1 MMAKKNYE
9 EMSKQIL
16 DLVGDKKNVIVF
28 THCVTRLR
36 FTVKD
41 KSLVRKEDIEK
52 MGGVAGTQWLGEQ
65 FQIIVGTQVDDIY
78 KVLCRI
84 GGFEE
89 IDPINENL
97 DGDIKKGKFSPKDLG
112 NKILAYI
119 SPTMTSIIPIMMGA
133 CMCKTIATLLGPGIM
148 NIISDTNDLYIVLDF
163 LYDAFFYFVPVFL
176 GYSAAKTLNLNPTY
190 GIYLGTMILVPDFM
204 ALVGERE
211 TISVFGLPA
220 PVASYASS
228 FLPVIIGVWIMSY
241 VVKLLNRYIPDVLKA
256 ILVPVLAIV
265 IMTPVMYVV
274 CAPLGTYVGNIVGN
288 FFIALSQSNVAIRI
302 FGAVLLSIVMPY
314 MVLCGMHGALVNFA
328 IMSFMTNGFEA
339 FLMPIMLG
347 YNFAVFGVTLGA
359 ALKLKK
365 AENKSLAMGYFASGI
380 LGSITEPCLYGVI
393 LKYKN
398 AMKALLIAS
407 VAFGLIVG
415 IFGPVY
421 YVMSS
426 ATVFTFWVPWVQ
438 GGTANMIAGNAMM
451 LIALIAGTAAGYVVS
466 YEEN

>member
-1 MMAKKNYE
+1 MAKKNYE
-9 EMSKQIL
+9 EMSRQL
-16 DLVGDKKNVIVF
+16 LELVGGKENVSVF

-41 KSLVRKEDIEK
+41 KSRVRTEDIEK
-52 MGGVAGTQWLGEQ
+52 IGGVVGTQWLGEQ
-65 FQIIVGTQVDDIY
+65 FQVIVGTQVDDIY

-89 IDPINENL
+89 ADAIDENL

-112 NKILAYI
+112 NRILAYI

-133 CMCKTIATLLGPGIM
+133 CMCKTIATLLGPGIL
-148 NIISDTNDLYIVLDF
+148 NVISDTSDLYMVMDF

-190 GIYLGTMILVPDFM
+190 GIYLGAMILVPDFM
-204 ALVGERE
+204 ALVGVRE

-228 FLPVIIGVWIMSY
+228 FLPVIIGVWLMSY
-241 VVKLLNRYIPDVLKA
+241 VVKLLNRCIPDILKA
-256 ILVPVLAIV
+256 ILVPLLAII
-265 IMTPVMYVV
+265 IMTPIMFGV
-274 CAPLGTYVGNIVGN
+274 CAPLGSYIGNVVGN
-288 FFIALSQSNVAIRI
+288 FFIALSQSNMVVRI

-328 IMSFMTNGFEA
+328 IMTFMTNGFET
-339 FLMPIMLG
+339 FLLPIMLG

-359 ALKLKK
+359 AFKLKK
-365 AENKSLAMGYFASGI
+365 TENKSLAMGYFASGI

-398 AMKALLIAS
+398 AMKALLAAS

-415 IFGPVY
+415 IFSPVY
-421 YVMSS
+421 YVISS

-451 LIALIAGTAAGYVVS
+451 LIALIAGAAAGFVVN